1 MLGFTQQE
9 QKIVLFLVFSLVVGA
24 GVQLYKRVVGQS
36 QEQQLNAAFIEEFR
50 ERAAAV
56 NSDSL
61 ASASSSLSSVNSPS
75 PRQKPFS
82 GRVREA
88 EKATGRHR
96 KVNINSS
103 TSAELE
109 ALPRIGPTLAKRIV
123 EYRNKH
129 GEFSQVRDLIKVKGI
144 GKSTLKEL
152 EPYVALK

>member
-9 QKIVLFLVFSLVVGA
+9 QKIVLFLVFSLVIGA
-24 GVQLYKRVVGQS
+24 GVQLYRRVVGQG
-36 QEQQLNAAFIEEFR
+36 QEQQLNVAFIEEFR
-50 ERAAAV
+50 ERAAAM

-61 ASASSSLSSVNSPS
+61 VSAKTSQGSVNSPS
-75 PRQKPFS
+75 SRQKPFS
-82 GRVREA
+82 GGVREA
-88 EKATGRHR
+88 KKATGQNR
-96 KVNINSS
+96 KVNINSG

-152 EPYVALK
+152 KPYVALK

>member
-82 GRVREA
+82 GGVREA
-88 EKATGRHR
+88 EKATGQNR